1 MFRVRFAPSP
11 TGELHIGGARTALYN
26 YLFAKKNKGKFIIR
40 IEDTDQERFV
50 PGSLDRILQSLKWL
64 GLQWDEGPDIG
75 GEFGPYVQSER
86 LELYQ
91 KYAQE
96 LVQKGGAYY
105 CFCSASRLEI
115 LRELQQ
121 SQNQP
126 TKYDLECLKLTPD
139 NVKERLAKGEKF
151 VIRLKVP
158 EGETIFTDRVRGKV
172 CVKNSN
178 LDDQVLLKS
187 DSFPTYHLA
196 NVVDDHLMQITHI
209 IRGEEW
215 LPSTPKH
222 LLLYKFFGWQPPEF
236 AHLPSVLNDKR
247 AKLSKRKD
255 GEAVWVQTYERD
267 GYLPEAL
274 TNFLA
279 LLGWHPKDNRE
290 IFSLEELVK
299 EFDLDKVQKGGA
311 IFSMQ
316 KLRWFNAEYI
326 KKFTPVKLDNLLKP
340 FYKILAQT
348 TGQKIG
354 TTRALTK
361 ILQSRLITLRDINEF
376 THWYFTSDF
385 KLTAD
390 ILIPKNGNLAKTKL
404 ALQLAQELLINYGD
418 KKWEVDD
425 LRNIFEVLVRP
436 GTFTR
441 SELLWPVRVALTGE
455 RQSPDVFEVAFVL
468 GREECLKRL
477 LNAQKVLV

>member
-26 YLFAKKNKGKFIIR
+26 YLFAQKNKGKFIIR

-50 PGSLDRILQSLKWL
+50 PGSLDRILQGLQWL

-75 GEFGPYVQSER
+75 GEFGPYIQSER

-96 LVQKGGAYY
+96 LVQKGKAYY

-115 LRELQQ
+115 LRELQE
-121 SQNQP
+121 SQHQP
-126 TKYDLECLKLTPD
+126 TRYDRECLKLTPD
-139 NVKERLAKGEKF
+139 KVKEQVAQGEKF
-151 VIRLKVP
+151 TIRLKVP
-158 EGETIFTDRVRGKV
+158 EGQTVFDDRIHGQVSV
-172 CVKNSN
+172 DNSN

-187 DSFPTYHLA
+187 DGFPTYHLA

-215 LPSTPKH
+215 LPSAPKH
-222 LLLYKFFGWQPPEF
+222 VLLYQAFGWQPPEF

-274 TNFLA
+274 INFLV

-290 IFSLEELVK
+290 IFSLAELVK
-299 EFDLDKVQKGGA
+299 EFDLDRVQKGGA

-316 KLRWFNAEYI
+316 KLRWFNVEYI
-326 KKFTPVKLDNLLKP
+326 KNFTLTKLDSALKP
-340 FYKILAQT
+340 FYKVLAQAV
-348 TGQKIG
+348 GQKLAS
-354 TTRALTK
+354 TRALTQM
-361 ILQSRLITLRDINEF
+361 LQSRLVTLKDVNEL
-376 THWYFTSDF
+376 TRWYFTNNF
-385 KLTAD
+385 QLTAD
-390 ILIPKNGNLAKTKL
+390 ILIPTNGDLAKTKL
-404 ALQLAQELLINYGD
+404 ALQLAYELLTNYSE
-418 KKWEVDD
+418 KRWEVDD
-425 LRNIFEVLVRP
+425 LRSAFEVLVRP

-441 SELLWPVRVALTGE
+441 GELLWPVRVALTGE
-455 RQSPDVFEVAFVL
+455 RQSPDVFDVTFVL
-468 GREECLKRL
+468 GREECLNRL
-477 LNAQKVLV
+477 LKAQQVLV